1 MGRIDKPWGYEEQVL
16 MTQVDVGDQVGML
29 GIRRLVID
37 ADEMTSYSYHEK
49 QADIL
54 YLEEGNVVIR
64 HEEDMKDLEEEKAL
78 VIRSNEKHQIQ
89 NIDDSVAKIL
99 EISFPYIPDD
109 LTRVEDPYEEER
121 EEDEEESSE

>member
-37 ADEMTSYSYHEK
+37 ADEMTSYAYHDK

-64 HEEDMKDLEEEKAL
+64 HEEDMKDLEEENAI
-78 VIRSNEKHQIQ
+78 VIRSGEKHQIQ
-89 NIDDSVAKIL
+89 NIDDSVAKVL

-109 LTRVEDPYEEER
+109 LTRVEDPYEDER
-121 EEDEEESSE
+121 EEEEEDSE